1 MRIKIIIAT
10 IKHIKKASNFLLLRV
25 HRRELMQFNNNK
37 RYNDYSS
44 YIKKKFSERVQKIS
58 LDTGFTCPNR
68 DGTKGIGGC
77 TYCNNNTFNP
87 NYCKPNKSITQQLEE
102 GIAFFAKKYKTQKYL
117 AYFQAYT
124 NTYADIDLVK
134 QLYEEAIQ
142 HPKVIGLVI
151 GTRPDCI
158 SEDLINFLSDLSKD
172 FYISLEFGVESTLD
186 RTLKLVNRCHT
197 FSETIN
203 AYELCKNKG
212 LHLGAHMIIGLPG
225 ESREDILNHAK
236 EISKLPINTLKLHQ
250 LQIVKHTVMALQLKQ
265 NPEMFRLFSSEEYVD
280 LITDFVALLRPDIII
295 ERFISE
301 SPSHLL
307 IAPKWNG
314 LKNFEIIAKI
324 DKKLV
329 EKNLWQGKWNSNS
342 LQPI

>member
-1 MRIKIIIAT
+1 MQLE
-10 IKHIKKASNFLLLRV
+10 KK
-25 HRRELMQFNNNK
+25 K

-44 YIKKKFSERVQKIS
+44 FIKGKFSERVQKVS

-68 DGTKGIGGC
+68 DGTKGVGGC

-87 NYCKPNKSITQQLEE
+87 YYCKPSKSITQQLDE
-102 GIAFFAKKYKTQKYL
+102 GIEFFSKKYKTQQYL

-134 QLYEEAIQ
+134 ELYNEALS

-158 SEDLINFLSDLSKD
+158 NEDLIDFLSELSKEY
-172 FYISLEFGVESTLD
+172 FISLEFGVESTLD
-186 RTLKLVNRCHT
+186 RTLEMVNRCHT
-197 FSETIN
+197 FEETKA
-203 AYELCKNKG
+203 AYELSKDKG
-212 LHLGAHMIIGLPG
+212 FDLGAHMIIGLPG
-225 ESREDILNHAK
+225 ETREEILNHAK
-236 EISKLPINTLKLHQ
+236 ELSKLPIKTLKLHQ
-250 LQIVKHTVMALQLKQ
+250 LQVVKHTMMAIQLKEK
-265 NPEMFRLFSSEEYVD
+265 PEMFSLYSAEEYID

-301 SPSHLL
+301 SPTHLL

-314 LKNFEIIAKI
+314 MKNFEITAKI
-324 DKKLV
+324 EKKLI
-329 EKNLWQGKWNSNS
+329 EKDLWQGKNYN
-342 LQPI
+342 